1 MLITE
6 NKAVLA
12 TTLSSASDTVVDF
25 SLIDQGAMQV
35 TYKDSTPTSK
45 TCAAAGVTLLT
56 NSFTITAHTMV
67 TGLKVSGLTTT
78 SALPAGL
85 AGGTAYWVI
94 KLDANTISLATSLA
108 DAIAGNAVVLSDV
121 GVGTTT
127 FAFTSLAGCIV
138 KLQASNDLVKWCDLS
153 GLTVSP
159 AGSSNTSV
167 MWDLVDK
174 FYKSLRID
182 VACTS
187 GQLDLTC
194 TLFGKKYYP

>member
-12 TTLSSASDTVVDF
+12 TTIASAKDTVVDF
-25 SLIDQGAMQV
+25 SLIDQGSLQV
-35 TYKDSTPTSK
+35 TYKDSTPATK

-67 TGLKVSGLTTT
+67 TGLKITGLTSSTT
-78 SALPAGL
+78 LPAGL

-94 KLDANTISLATSLA
+94 KLDANTISLAASLS
-108 DAIAGNAVVLSDV
+108 DAIAGTAVVLSDV

-127 FAFTSLAGCIV
+127 FTITALAGCVV
-138 KLQASNDLVKWCDLS
+138 KLQCSNDGVKWCDIS

-174 FYKSLRID
+174 FYSSLRID